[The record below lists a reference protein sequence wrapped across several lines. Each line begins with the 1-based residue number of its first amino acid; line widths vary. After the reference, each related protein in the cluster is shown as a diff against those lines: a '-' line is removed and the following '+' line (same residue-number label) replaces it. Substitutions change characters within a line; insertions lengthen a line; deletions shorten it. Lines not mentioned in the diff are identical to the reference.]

1 MSGIEIKTDR
11 KHNGWKSASLRER
24 VTFALTKGRLL
35 DPAVSFLKALDLLP
49 ATFSDSD
56 IGRRLMFE
64 NPDRGIRFL
73 LLRASDVPTFVEY
86 GAADLGIA
94 GSDLLMEQARS
105 VYEPV
110 DLGFGR
116 CRLILAGPVGA
127 PSRRCSKLRVATKY
141 PNVTERYFSERGLQI
156 EIVKLYGAM
165 EIAPLVG
172 VSDQIVDL
180 SDTGETLRANGLTIL
195 DEIATCSAR
204 LIVNRAALRLCHPI
218 LRTLVETIGNA
229 TAVQALSH
237 AGHMSR
243 PPRHSHPQR

>member
-1 MSGIEIKTDR
+1 MSEVEMKTDR
-11 KHNGWKSASLRER
+11 KRLRRKSHPVGTTTRER
-24 VTFALTKGRLL
+24 VTFALTRGRLL
-35 DPAVSFLKALDLLP
+35 DSTVAFLKTLNLLP
-49 ATFSDSD
+49 ADFSDSD

-64 NPDRGIRFL
+64 NPDCGIRFL

-116 CRLILAGPVGA
+116 CRLVLAGPVNI
-127 PSRRCSKLRVATKY
+127 PPRRRPKLRVATKY
-141 PNVTERYFSERGLQI
+141 PNITERYFAERGMQI

-180 SDTGETLRANGLTIL
+180 SDTGETLRANGLVVL
-195 DEIATCSAR
+195 DEIALCSAR
-204 LIVNRAALRLCHPI
+204 LIANRAALRLRHPI
-218 LRTLVETIGNA
+218 LRTLIERIGDA
-229 TAVQALSH
+229 AAAQILHRS
-237 AGHMSR
+237 G
-243 PPRHSHPQR
+243 PCP

>member
-1 MSGIEIKTDR
+1 M
-11 KHNGWKSASLRER
+11 

-35 DPAVSFLKALDLLP
+35 DPTVSFLKALDLLP
-49 ATFSDSD
+49 DTFSD

-64 NPDRGIRFL
+64 DPDRGIRFL
-73 LLRASDVPTFVEY
+73 LLRASDVPTYVES

-94 GSDLLMEQARS
+94 GSDLLMEQMRA

-116 CRLILAGPVGA
+116 CRLVLAGPVAA
-127 PSRRCSKLRVATKY
+127 PPRQRSKLRVATKY

-156 EIVKLYGAM
+156 EVVKLYGAI
-165 EIAPLVG
+165 EIAPRVG

-195 DEIATCSAR
+195 DEIARCSAR
-204 LIVNRAALRLCHPI
+204 LIANRAALRLRHPI
-218 LRTLVETIGNA
+218 LRNLIEAIGNA
-229 TAVQALSH
+229 AVAQAAH
-237 AGHMSR
+237 PAGQPSR
-243 PPRHSHPQR
+243 PPRPSHPPH